1 VHANTS
7 PNLSRRFDSA
17 SEPNL
22 TFNPKS
28 LWGLARSLDE
38 EMAKKKTTT
47 AITPEGPYEDGN
59 VTSEGIF
66 QNRDVGRFMDFFT
79 QLQEEAKRSFD
90 LSNDQREMPIILDLI
105 NKHFAGRLMT
115 SSSLAANSGLS
126 YGTAIRTIRG
136 MMKRGLILKRPRTS
150 TGKSASLHPSD
161 GILSRWHIF
170 SHRGEKLARSLS
182 AQPSSRSKTTKRQ
195 IDADAVSRIIP
206 PPTVLE
212 TKLDLGRSLRVLVH
226 ADPTFSALQ
235 TLKRQFEMILG
246 VNIESRVLA
255 IDQLQSEIINNSER
269 AASKYDIIACDL
281 PWFGE
286 MAVQGRLLPLAPLMQ
301 KSGIDVKD
309 IYADALASSRYR
321 GKQFGVPIMTTAEV
335 LVYRTDILAEAG
347 IDPPRTAAAT
357 IEAAR
362 KLHRPSKAI
371 SGIAWNGGRGT
382 PIGHSFM
389 MVMSAFG
396 RPIVNLRKSKDG
408 FDAENAKGE
417 ELRPTFLS
425 VEARET
431 AEYLLELKEY
441 SPPNILS
448 MAWYD
453 RAIAYAKGNAAMAY
467 SHSLLAQ
474 LFETDPTSPAYRRTG
489 YLPHPTGSKGK
500 PIVPIGGYA
509 LSIPANIAPRRI
521 ASVWT
526 ALQSLTSARAV
537 KLYLFNGSLA
547 SPRISV
553 SRDPEVQAISPFIG
567 AVDDFAAR
575 GYLRMWPRPPIPG
588 ISDIIAVAGEEI
600 HDLLAERKTITDALT
615 RAQNRADRLMRSRG
629 HY

>member
-1 VHANTS
+1 M
-7 PNLSRRFDSA
+7 
-17 SEPNL
+17 
-22 TFNPKS
+22 
-28 LWGLARSLDE
+28 GLVRSLDE
-38 EMAKKKTTT
+38 KMTKRKTAT
-47 AITPEGPYEDGN
+47 AVTPEGPYENGAT
-59 VTSEGIF
+59 TSEGIF
-66 QNRDVGRFMDFFT
+66 QNREVGRFMDFFV

-90 LSNDQREMPIILDLI
+90 LSDDQREMPIILDLI
-105 NKHFAGRLMT
+105 NKHFTGRLVT

-126 YGTAIRTIRG
+126 YGTAIRTIRR

-161 GILSRWHIF
+161 GIVSRWHIF
-170 SHRGEKLARSLS
+170 SHRGEQLARNLS
-182 AQPSSRSKTTKRQ
+182 TLPASRSKITRRP
-195 IDADAVSRIIP
+195 IDSEAVSGIIP

-212 TKLDLGRSLRVLVH
+212 SKLDLGRSLRVLVH

-255 IDQLQSEIINNSER
+255 IDQLQSEIIINSKR

-286 MAVQGRLLPLAPLMQ
+286 MAVQGRLLPLAPLMD
-301 KSGIDVKD
+301 KSEIDVDD
-309 IYADALASSRYR
+309 IYADALASSRFR

-335 LVYRTDILAEAG
+335 LVYRTDIFAEAG
-347 IDPPRTAAAT
+347 IAPPRTAAET
-357 IEAAR
+357 ITAAR
-362 KLHRPSKAI
+362 KLHKPAQAL

-396 RPIVNLRKSKDG
+396 RPIVNLRKSEHG

-417 ELRPTFLS
+417 ELRPAFLS
-425 VEARET
+425 GEARET

-453 RAIAYAKGNAAMAY
+453 RAISYAKGNAAMAY

-474 LFETDPTSPAYRRTG
+474 LFETDSTSPAYRRSG
-489 YLPHPTGSKGK
+489 YLPHPTGPHGK

-567 AVDDFAAR
+567 AVDDFATR

-588 ISDIIAVAGEEI
+588 ISDIIAIAGEEI
-600 HDLLAERKTITDALT
+600 HDLLAERKTIAEALT
-615 RAQNRADRLMRSRG
+615 RAQNRADTLMRARG
-629 HY
+629 YY

>member
-1 VHANTS
+1 MTKRKA
-7 PNLSRRFDSA
+7 A
-17 SEPNL
+17 
-22 TFNPKS
+22 
-28 LWGLARSLDE
+28 
-38 EMAKKKTTT
+38 T
-47 AITPEGPYEDGN
+47 AVTPEGPYENGAT
-59 VTSEGIF
+59 TSEGIF
-66 QNRDVGRFMDFFT
+66 QIREVGRFMDFFV

-90 LSNDQREMPIILDLI
+90 LSDDQREMPIILDLI
-105 NKHFAGRLMT
+105 NKHFAGRLVT

-136 MMKRGLILKRPRTS
+136 MMKRGLILKRPRTT

-170 SHRGEKLARSLS
+170 SHRGEQLARNLS
-182 AQPSSRSKTTKRQ
+182 TRPSSRSNVTRRQ
-195 IDADAVSRIIP
+195 IDAEALTGIIP
-206 PPTVLE
+206 PPTALE

-226 ADPTFSALQ
+226 ADPTFSAFQ

-246 VNIESRVLA
+246 VSIESRVLA
-255 IDQLQSEIINNSER
+255 IDQLQSEIIKNSKR

-286 MAVQGRLLPLAPLMQ
+286 MAVQGRLLPLAPLMN
-301 KSGIDVKD
+301 KSEIDVD
-309 IYADALASSRYR
+309 DFYADALASSRYR

-335 LVYRTDILAEAG
+335 LVYRTDIFAEAG
-347 IDPPRTAAAT
+347 IAPPRTAIET

-362 KLHRPSKAI
+362 KLHKPAKAI

-396 RPIVNLRKSKDG
+396 RPIVNLRKLEHG
-408 FDAENAKGE
+408 FDAENARGE
-417 ELRPTFLS
+417 ELRPAFLS
-425 VEARET
+425 GEARET

-453 RAIAYAKGNAAMAY
+453 RAISYAKGNAAMAY

-474 LFETDPTSPAYRRTG
+474 LFETDSTSPAYRRTG
-489 YLPHPTGSKGK
+489 YLPHPTGPHGK
-500 PIVPIGGYA
+500 PIVPMGGYA

-521 ASVWT
+521 APVWT

-553 SRDPEVQAISPFIG
+553 SRDPEVQAISPLIG
-567 AVDDFAAR
+567 AVDDFATR
-575 GYLRMWPRPPIPG
+575 GYLRMWPRPPITG
-588 ISDIIAVAGEEI
+588 ISDIIAIAGEEI
-600 HDLLAERKTITDALT
+600 HDLLAERKSIMDALT
-615 RAQNRADRLMRSRG
+615 RAQNRADTLMRSRG
-629 HY
+629 YY

>member
-1 VHANTS
+1 M
-7 PNLSRRFDSA
+7 
-17 SEPNL
+17 
-22 TFNPKS
+22 
-28 LWGLARSLDE
+28 SLDVK
-38 EMAKKKTTT
+38 MTKGKTAT
-47 AITPEGPYEDGN
+47 AITPEGPYESGS

-66 QNRDVGRFMDFFT
+66 QNRDVGRFMDFFV

-90 LSNDQREMPIILDLI
+90 LSDDQREMPIILDLI
-105 NKHFAGRLMT
+105 NKHFTGRLVT

-136 MMKRGLILKRPRTS
+136 MMKRGLILKRPRTA

-170 SHRGEKLARSLS
+170 SHRGEQLARNLS
-182 AQPSSRSKTTKRQ
+182 SPPPSRNAKTRRK
-195 IDADAVSRIIP
+195 IDSDVLHGILP
-206 PPTVLE
+206 PPTALE
-212 TKLDLGRSLRVLVH
+212 TKLDLGRSLRILVH

-255 IDQLQSEIINNSER
+255 IDQLRSEIINNSRR

-286 MAVQGRLLPLAPLMQ
+286 MAVQGRLLPLTPLIE
-301 KSGIDVKD
+301 KSEVQDDD
-309 IYADALASSRYR
+309 IYADALASSRYQ

-335 LVYRTDILAEAG
+335 LVYRTDIFSEAG
-347 IDPPRTAAAT
+347 IAPPRTTVET
-357 IEAAR
+357 IAAAR
-362 KLHRPSKAI
+362 KLHKPSKSM

-396 RPIVNLRKSKDG
+396 RPIVNLKKLKNG
-408 FDAENAKGE
+408 FEVENAHGE
-417 ELRPTFLS
+417 ELRPAFLS
-425 VEARET
+425 AEARAT

-474 LFETDPTSPAYRRTG
+474 LFETDPTSPAYRKTG
-489 YLPHPTGSKGK
+489 YLPHPTGPKGK
-500 PIVPIGGYA
+500 PIVPMGGYA

-521 ASVWT
+521 TPVWT

-537 KLYLFNGSLA
+537 KLYLVNGSLA
-547 SPRISV
+547 SPRKSV
-553 SRDPEVQAISPFIG
+553 SRDPEVQAISPLIG
-567 AVDDFAAR
+567 AVDDFATR

-588 ISDIIAVAGEEI
+588 ISDIIAIAGEEI
-600 HDLLAERKTITDALT
+600 HDLLTERKTIVDALT
-615 RAQNRADRLMRSRG
+615 RAQNRADTLMRSRG
-629 HY
+629 YY

>member
-1 VHANTS
+1 MEKVS
-7 PNLSRRFDSA
+7 PHDGKMTKR
-17 SEPNL
+17 
-22 TFNPKS
+22 
-28 LWGLARSLDE
+28 
-38 EMAKKKTTT
+38 KTTT
-47 AITPEGPYEDGN
+47 STTPEGPYEKGSA
-59 VTSEGIF
+59 TSEGIF
-66 QNRDVGRFMDFFT
+66 QNRDVGRFMDFFV
-79 QLQEEAKRSFD
+79 QLQEEAKRTFD
-90 LSNDQREMPIILDLI
+90 LSDDQREMPIILDLI
-105 NKHFAGRLMT
+105 TKHFSGRLVT

-136 MMKRGLILKRPRTS
+136 MMKRGLILKRPRTT

-182 AQPSSRSKTTKRQ
+182 SPPANRTRTTKRQ
-195 IDADAVSRIIP
+195 IDAEAVSRIIP
-206 PPTVLE
+206 PPAVLE

-255 IDQLQSEIINNSER
+255 IDQLRSEIINNSER
-269 AASKYDIIACDL
+269 VASKYDIIACDL

-301 KSGIDVKD
+301 KSGIDVDD

-335 LVYRTDILAEAG
+335 LVYRTDIFAEAG
-347 IDPPRTAAAT
+347 IAPPYSAAET

-362 KLHRPSKAI
+362 KLHKPGRDI

-396 RPIVNLRKSKDG
+396 RPIVNLRKSVNG
-408 FDAENAKGE
+408 FDAENARGE
-417 ELRPTFLS
+417 ELRPAFLS
-425 VEARET
+425 IEARET
-431 AEYLLELKEY
+431 AEYLLQLKEY

-453 RAIAYAKGNAAMAY
+453 RAISYAKGNAAMAY

-474 LFETDPTSPAYRRTG
+474 LFETDATSPAYRKTG
-489 YLPHPTGSKGK
+489 YLPHPTGPKGK

-537 KLYLFNGSLA
+537 KLYLVNGSLA

-553 SRDPEVQAISPFIG
+553 SRDPEVQAISPLIG
-567 AVDDFAAR
+567 AVDDFATR

-588 ISDIIAVAGEEI
+588 ISDIIAIAGEEI

-615 RAQNRADRLMRSRG
+615 RAQNRADTLMRSRG
-629 HY
+629 YY

>member
-1 VHANTS
+1 M
-7 PNLSRRFDSA
+7 
-17 SEPNL
+17 
-22 TFNPKS
+22 
-28 LWGLARSLDE
+28 ARSLE
-38 EMAKKKTTT
+38 EKMAKKKTTT
-47 AITPEGPYEDGN
+47 ATTPEGPYENGSAK
-59 VTSEGIF
+59 SEGIF
-66 QNRDVGRFMDFFT
+66 QNRDIGRFMDFFVH
-79 QLQEEAKRSFD
+79 LQEEAKRSFE

-105 NKHFAGRLMT
+105 TKHFAGRLVT

-136 MMKRGLILKRPRTS
+136 MMKRGLILKRPRTA

-161 GILSRWHIF
+161 GIVSRWHIF
-170 SHRGEKLARSLS
+170 SHRGEQLARNLS
-182 AQPSSRSKTTKRQ
+182 TGPSTRGNLARRKV
-195 IDADAVSRIIP
+195 DAEALSGIIP

-226 ADPTFSALQ
+226 ADPTFSAFQ

-246 VNIESRVLA
+246 VSIESRVLA
-255 IDQLQSEIINNSER
+255 IDQLQDEIINNSKR

-286 MAVQGRLLPLAPLMQ
+286 MAVQGRLLPLAPLMA
-301 KSGIDVKD
+301 KSAIDVDD

-335 LVYRTDILAEAG
+335 LVYRTDLFSEAG
-347 IDPPRTAAAT
+347 IAPPSTAAET

-362 KLHRPSKAI
+362 KLHKPSQAV

-396 RPIVNLRKSKDG
+396 RPIVNLRKSAQG
-408 FDAENAKGE
+408 FDAENARGE
-417 ELRPTFLS
+417 ELRPAFLS
-425 VEARET
+425 TEARET

-453 RAIAYAKGNAAMAY
+453 RAISYAKGNAAMAY

-474 LFETDPTSPAYRRTG
+474 LFETDATSPAYRKTG
-489 YLPHPTGSKGK
+489 YLPHPTGPKGR

-537 KLYLFNGSLA
+537 KLYLVNGSLA

-553 SRDPEVQAISPFIG
+553 SRDPEVQAISPLIG
-567 AVDDFAAR
+567 AVDDFATR

-588 ISDIIAVAGEEI
+588 ISDIIAIAGEEI
-600 HDLLAERKTITDALT
+600 HDLLAERKTIADALT
-615 RAQNRADRLMRSRG
+615 RAQNRADTLMRSRG
-629 HY
+629 YY

>member
-1 VHANTS
+1 MT
-7 PNLSRRFDSA
+7 R
-17 SEPNL
+17 E
-22 TFNPKS
+22 
-28 LWGLARSLDE
+28 
-38 EMAKKKTTT
+38 KKATD
-47 AITPEGPYEDGN
+47 AAPEGPYENGGAR
-59 VTSEGIF
+59 SEGIF
-66 QNRDVGRFMDFFT
+66 QNKDVGRFMDFFV

-90 LSNDQREMPIILDLI
+90 LSDDQREMPIILDLI
-105 NKHFAGRLMT
+105 NKHFAGRLVT
-115 SSSLAANSGLS
+115 SSSLAANSGMS

-136 MMKRGLILKRPRTS
+136 MMKRGLIMKRPRTA

-161 GILSRWHIF
+161 GIVSRWHIF
-170 SHRGEKLARSLS
+170 SHRGEQLARNLS
-182 AQPSSRSKTTKRQ
+182 NLPSGQSYATRRQ
-195 IDADAVSRIIP
+195 IDSDAVSGIIP

-212 TKLDLGRSLRVLVH
+212 TKLDLGRALRVLVH

-246 VNIESRVLA
+246 VSIESRVLA
-255 IDQLQSEIINNSER
+255 IDQLQSEIIKNSER

-286 MAVQGRLLPLAPLMQ
+286 MAVQGRLLPLTSLMER
-301 KSGIDVKD
+301 SEIDADD

-321 GKQFGVPIMTTAEV
+321 GRQFGVPIMMTAEV
-335 LVYRTDILAEAG
+335 LAYRTDIFAEAG
-347 IDPPRTAAAT
+347 IAPPHTVSET

-362 KLHRPSKAI
+362 QLHKPSKAF

-382 PIGHSFM
+382 PIGHTFM

-396 RPIVNLRKSKDG
+396 RPIVNLRKTEHG

-417 ELRPTFLS
+417 ELRPAFLS
-425 VEARET
+425 LEARQT
-431 AEYLLELKEY
+431 AEYLLELKKY

-448 MAWYD
+448 MTWYD
-453 RAIAYAKGNAAMAY
+453 RAIAFAKGNAAMAY

-474 LFETDPTSPAYRRTG
+474 LFETDSTSPAYRKTG
-489 YLPHPTGSKGK
+489 YLPHPTGPQGK
-500 PIVPIGGYA
+500 PIVPMGGYA

-521 ASVWT
+521 APVWT

-537 KLYLFNGSLA
+537 KLYLVNGSLA

-553 SRDPEVQAISPFIG
+553 SRDPEVQAISPLIG
-567 AVDDFAAR
+567 AIDDFATL

-588 ISDIIAVAGEEI
+588 ISDIIAIAGEEI
-600 HDLLAERKTITDALT
+600 HDLLAGRKLVADALT
-615 RAQNRADRLMRSRG
+615 RAQNRADTLMRSRG
-629 HY
+629 YY

>member
-1 VHANTS
+1 
-7 PNLSRRFDSA
+7 
-17 SEPNL
+17 
-22 TFNPKS
+22 
-28 LWGLARSLDE
+28 
-38 EMAKKKTTT
+38 MAG
-47 AITPEGPYEDGN
+47 AITPEGPYDSKGA
-59 VTSEGIF
+59 TSEGIF
-66 QNRDVGRFMDFFT
+66 QNRDVGRFMDFFV

-90 LSNDQREMPIILDLI
+90 LSDDQREMPIILDLI
-105 NKHFAGRLMT
+105 TKHFAGRLVT
-115 SSSLAANSGLS
+115 SSSLAANSGLT

-136 MMKRGLILKRPRTS
+136 MMKRGLILKRPRTA

-161 GILSRWHIF
+161 GIVSRWHIF
-170 SHRGEKLARSLS
+170 SHRGEQLARNLS
-182 AQPSSRSKTTKRQ
+182 TGPSTRGNITRHKV
-195 IDADAVSRIIP
+195 DAEALSGIIP

-226 ADPTFSALQ
+226 ADPTFSAFQ

-246 VNIESRVLA
+246 VSIESRVLA
-255 IDQLQSEIINNSER
+255 IDQLQDEIINNSKR

-286 MAVQGRLLPLAPLMQ
+286 MAVQGRLLPLAPLMD
-301 KSGIDVKD
+301 KSEIDVD
-309 IYADALASSRYR
+309 DFYADALASSRFR

-347 IDPPRTAAAT
+347 IAPPRTAAET
-357 IEAAR
+357 ITAAR
-362 KLHRPSKAI
+362 KLHKPAQAL

-396 RPIVNLRKSKDG
+396 RPIVNLRKSAQG
-408 FDAENAKGE
+408 FDAENARGE
-417 ELRPTFLS
+417 ELRPAFLS
-425 VEARET
+425 TEARET

-453 RAIAYAKGNAAMAY
+453 RAICYAKGNAAIAY

-474 LFETDPTSPAYRRTG
+474 LFETDSTSPAYRRTG
-489 YLPHPTGSKGK
+489 YLPHPTGPHGRS
-500 PIVPIGGYA
+500 IVPIGGYA

-537 KLYLFNGSLA
+537 KLYLVNGSLA

-567 AVDDFAAR
+567 AVDDFATR

-588 ISDIIAVAGEEI
+588 ISDIIGIAGEEI
-600 HDLLAERKTITDALT
+600 HDLLAERKSIMDALT
-615 RAQNRADRLMRSRG
+615 RAQNRADTLMRSRG
-629 HY
+629 YY